1 MMILGKA
8 FEKFVEGSPVCV
20 MIRGSLE
27 YALSEEFVNQIFA
40 STALRQYTR
49 DLLFSDVVDVM
60 GGVVCQVFPSVHAA
74 YQKQRKRFSVSRRAL
89 YGKINHVEPRVT
101 RQLVVQTA
109 QRLRPVVR
117 RLRKRSG
124 RKSLLPGFAVRILDG
139 NHLAASEHRIKELRE
154 IAAGPLPGQTL
165 AVFDPDLGLIVDAF
179 PCEDGHAQERS
190 LLLDVL
196 DSMQPGTV
204 WIADRNF
211 CTSLFLFETAVNKAY
226 FVIRQHATNVRW
238 EPVGEYRK
246 VGRTETGVVY
256 QQRVEAIDD
265 WGNRLSLRRITI
277 KLDQPTE
284 DGDTEIHILTNLPNR
299 VKATR
304 IAEAYRGRWKVEGA
318 FGELATALHCEIKSL
333 GYPPAALFAFGIG
346 LVAYNILSVVR
357 SALAAAHGEEH
368 LEEISAYYV
377 ADEIRGMMRGM
388 MIAIS
393 DQHWRRHFGKR
404 TAQQMANVL
413 LTLARRVDLECFRK
427 HRRGPKKPSPKRT
440 KFKKETH
447 VSTAQIL
454 AESRGREIQ
463 CLS

>member
-1 MMILGKA
+1 MILGKA

-27 YALSEEFVNQIFA
+27 YALSEEFVNEIFA
-40 STALRQYTR
+40 STAVRQYTR

-60 GGVVCQVFPSVHAA
+60 GSVVCQVFPSVHTA
-74 YQKQRKRFSVSRRAL
+74 YQKQRERFSVSRRAL

-117 RLRKRSG
+117 RLRKRGG
-124 RKSLLPGFAVRILDG
+124 RKSLLPGFTVRILDG
-139 NHLAASEHRIKELRE
+139 NHLAASEHRIKELRD

-165 AVFDPDLGLIVDAF
+165 AVLDPDLRLMVDAF

-190 LLLDVL
+190 LLTDVL
-196 DSMQPGTV
+196 DSMQPGQV

-211 CTSLFLFETAVNKAY
+211 CTSLFLFQTASNQAY
-226 FVIRQHATNVRW
+226 FIIRQHATNVRW
-238 EPVGEYRK
+238 EPVGERRK

-304 IAEAYRGRWKVEGA
+304 IAEAYRGRWKLEGA

-346 LVAYNILSVVR
+346 MVAYNILSVVR
-357 SALAAAHGEEH
+357 TALAAAHGEE
-368 LEEISAYYV
+368 LP
-377 ADEIRGMMRGM
+377 
-388 MIAIS
+388 
-393 DQHWRRHFGKR
+393 RRDLR
-404 TAQQMANVL
+404 L
-413 LTLARRVDLECFRK
+413 L
-427 HRRGPKKPSPKRT
+427 RRG
-440 KFKKETH
+440 
-447 VSTAQIL
+447 
-454 AESRGREIQ
+454 
-463 CLS
+463 

>member
-1 MMILGKA
+1 MMVLGKA
-8 FEKFVEGSPVCV
+8 FEKFVDGSPVCV

-27 YALSEEFVNQIFA
+27 YALSAEFVNEIFA
-40 STALRQYTR
+40 QTAVRQYTR
-49 DLLFSDVVDVM
+49 ELLFSDVVDLM
-60 GGVVCQVFPSVHAA
+60 GGVVCQVFPSVYAG
-74 YQKQRKRFSVSRRAL
+74 YQKQQKRFPVRRRAL

-109 QRLRPVVR
+109 QRLRPVVW
-117 RLRKRSG
+117 RLRKRIG

-190 LLLDVL
+190 LLLEVL
-196 DSMQPGTV
+196 DSMQPGEV
-204 WIADRNF
+204 WIGDRNF
-211 CTSLFLFETAVNKAY
+211 CTSLFLFETASNKAY
-226 FVIRQHATNVRW
+226 FVVRQHATNVRW
-238 EPVGEYRK
+238 EPVGERRK

-388 MIAIS
+388 MVAIS
-393 DQHWRRHFGKR
+393 DEHWQRHFGKR
-404 TAQQMANVL
+404 TARQMANVL
-413 LTLARRVDLECFRK
+413 LALAQCVDLECFRK
-427 HRRGPKKPSPKRT
+427 HRRGPKKPRPKRT
-440 KFKKETH
+440 KFRKETH